1 MVIVKLREDEKG
13 TALGVI
19 RRAKSSHIRWRAY
32 AQGLVAGV
40 KVKEDQL
47 PIQHTDC
54 RFGEWYY
61 GEGNRMFGHLEIF
74 QDIEGPHEMLH
85 SIYHQIYNLVRK
97 GKGEKAHAKLEELIG
112 VSRTLLEQ
120 IELLEA
126 EVEATY

>member
-1 MVIVKLREDEKG
+1 MALVTFNIDEK
-13 TALGVI
+13 TEMLAII

-40 KVKEDQL
+40 KVQEDRL
-47 PIQHTDC
+47 PVRHTDC
-54 RFGEWYY
+54 RFGQWYY
-61 GEGNRMFGHLEIF
+61 GDGTRLFGHLDIF

-85 SIYHQIYNLVRK
+85 SIYEQIYELADK
-97 GKGEKAHAKLEELIG
+97 GKLADAKPKLEELIG

-126 EVEATY
+126 EVAATA